1 MFDSLMSRDIRQ
13 TLDHFRQSVD
23 QLFSD
28 FYRSGRVLN
37 GGSVTNGDYTFTP
50 AVESRC
56 TDDKLLLRAI
66 LPGVAEKDVKVS
78 VQNDRL
84 VIEGERKAPED
95 WGDSVCTQIAYGK
108 FYGAIPLPSGL
119 NLNKV
124 SCWLHDGVLDIQV
137 PVAEQMK
144 PRHIPIQSG
153 ESRKALSA

>member
-1 MFDSLMSRDIRQ
+1 MFDSLMSRDIQQ

-28 FYRSGRVLN
+28 FHRSGRALN

-50 AVESRC
+50 AVESGW
-56 TDDKLLLRAI
+56 THDELLLRAI

-78 VQNDRL
+78 VQNDGL
-84 VIEGERKAPED
+84 VIEGERKAPKD
-95 WGDSVCTQIAYGK
+95 CGDGYTQIAYGK

-144 PRHIPIQSG
+144 PRHIPIELG
-153 ESRKALSA
+153 ESRKAISA